1 MITKTTIDQVY
12 DTARVEEVIGDFVSL
27 KKAGSNFKGLSPFS
41 QERTP
46 SFMVSPVKQIWKD
59 FSTGK
64 GGNVVAFLMEH
75 ERFSYPEAIR
85 YLAKKYNIEIE
96 ETQQTDE
103 EKAKRDARE
112 SMLLVSEF
120 ALDYFKNNLWESS
133 AGKAIG
139 KTYFQ
144 ERGFTDE
151 TIQAFDLGYALETK
165 DAFTSTALEKGYK
178 LEFLEKTGLTI
189 VNEERKIDRFR
200 GRVLF
205 PIKSMVGR
213 TVGFGGRILGDN
225 KKTAKYLNS
234 PESEIYHKSKVL
246 YGLYESKQAIAR
258 EDCCYLVEGY
268 TDVIQMHQRGIKNVV
283 SSSGTALTQEQIRL
297 IQRLTQNIVVLFDGD
312 AAGLRAALRGIDMIL
327 SQGMN
332 VKVCSFPEGED
343 PDSFAKLHSL
353 EEVQAFFNDNAKD
366 FIQFKASLLMQEAQ
380 NDPVKK
386 AATIKDMVES
396 IAKIPDAIQ
405 REVYVQSC
413 AAIMEIS
420 EEVLFSSLAQKR
432 AKEVNTQNKRKPNA
446 PQMQVVQPVTPAL
459 KVDELYELE
468 KQIITLLM
476 LYGDREETFQEA
488 VLQFSEESSEVEEE
502 MTEVQAKV
510 YEKIFLDLQQDEI
523 ELANEDFRALF
534 FLLLEQF
541 QTQGTLSIDKLM
553 PALTPELSSLVSTIL
568 MNEEKYNLHQWE
580 KKNIFVKTR
589 DQQIGLM
596 VTETILSLRK
606 HLVNRKIESLQAE
619 MENPQEEHKAL
630 LEDVMSYYQLRR
642 LVSNKLNRV
651 L

>member
-1 MITKTTIDQVY
+1 
-12 DTARVEEVIGDFVSL
+12 
-27 KKAGSNFKGLSPFS
+27 
-41 QERTP
+41 
-46 SFMVSPVKQIWKD
+46 
-59 FSTGK
+59 
-64 GGNVVAFLMEH
+64 
-75 ERFSYPEAIR
+75 
-85 YLAKKYNIEIE
+85 
-96 ETQQTDE
+96 
-103 EKAKRDARE
+103 
-112 SMLLVSEF
+112 
-120 ALDYFKNNLWESS
+120 
-133 AGKAIG
+133 
-139 KTYFQ
+139 
-144 ERGFTDE
+144 
-151 TIQAFDLGYALETK
+151 
-165 DAFTSTALEKGYK
+165 
-178 LEFLEKTGLTI
+178 
-189 VNEERKIDRFR
+189 
-200 GRVLF
+200 
-205 PIKSMVGR
+205 
-213 TVGFGGRILGDN
+213 
-225 KKTAKYLNS
+225 
-234 PESEIYHKSKVL
+234 
-246 YGLYESKQAIAR
+246 
-258 EDCCYLVEGY
+258 
-268 TDVIQMHQRGIKNVV
+268 
-283 SSSGTALTQEQIRL
+283 
-297 IQRLTQNIVVLFDGD
+297 
-312 AAGLRAALRGIDMIL
+312 
-327 SQGMN
+327 
-332 VKVCSFPEGED
+332 
-343 PDSFAKLHSL
+343 
-353 EEVQAFFNDNAKD
+353 
-366 FIQFKASLLMQEAQ
+366 
-380 NDPVKK
+380 
-386 AATIKDMVES
+386 MVES

-420 EEVLFSSLAQKR
+420 EEVLFSALAQKR

-553 PALTPELSSLVSTIL
+553 PTLTPELSSSVSTIL

>member
-1 MITKTTIDQVY
+1 
-12 DTARVEEVIGDFVSL
+12 
-27 KKAGSNFKGLSPFS
+27 
-41 QERTP
+41 
-46 SFMVSPVKQIWKD
+46 
-59 FSTGK
+59 
-64 GGNVVAFLMEH
+64 
-75 ERFSYPEAIR
+75 
-85 YLAKKYNIEIE
+85 
-96 ETQQTDE
+96 
-103 EKAKRDARE
+103 
-112 SMLLVSEF
+112 
-120 ALDYFKNNLWESS
+120 
-133 AGKAIG
+133 
-139 KTYFQ
+139 
-144 ERGFTDE
+144 
-151 TIQAFDLGYALETK
+151 
-165 DAFTSTALEKGYK
+165 
-178 LEFLEKTGLTI
+178 
-189 VNEERKIDRFR
+189 
-200 GRVLF
+200 
-205 PIKSMVGR
+205 
-213 TVGFGGRILGDN
+213 
-225 KKTAKYLNS
+225 
-234 PESEIYHKSKVL
+234 
-246 YGLYESKQAIAR
+246 
-258 EDCCYLVEGY
+258 
-268 TDVIQMHQRGIKNVV
+268 
-283 SSSGTALTQEQIRL
+283 
-297 IQRLTQNIVVLFDGD
+297 
-312 AAGLRAALRGIDMIL
+312 IDMIL

-343 PDSFAKLHSL
+343 PDSFAKSHSL
-353 EEVQAFFNDNAKD
+353 EEIHTFFDDNAKD
-366 FIQFKASLLMQEAQ
+366 FIQFKASLLIQEAQ
-380 NDPVKK
+380 DDPVKK

-420 EEVLFSSLAQKR
+420 EEVLFSALAQKR
-432 AKEVNTQNKRKPNA
+432 AKEVNTKNKRKPNL
-446 PQMQVVQPVTPAL
+446 PQMQVVQPATPAVN
-459 KVDELYELE
+459 VDELYELE

-488 VLQFSEESSEVEEE
+488 VLQFSEESSEIEEE
-502 MTEVQAKV
+502 ITEVKSRV

-553 PALTPELSSLVSTIL
+553 PTLTPELSSLVSTIL

>member
-120 ALDYFKNNLWESS
+120 ALDYFKKNLWESS

-189 VNEERKIDRFR
+189 VNEDRKIDRFR

-205 PIKSMVGR
+205 PIKSMAGR

-268 TDVIQMHQRGIKNVV
+268 TDMIQMHQRGIKNVV

-343 PDSFAKLHSL
+343 PDSFAKSHSL
-353 EEVQAFFNDNAKD
+353 EEVQAFFDNNAKD

-380 NDPVKK
+380 DDPVKK

-420 EEVLFSSLAQKR
+420 EEVLFSALAQKR
-432 AKEVNTQNKRKPNA
+432 AKEVNTKNKRKPNV
-446 PQMQVVQPVTPAL
+446 PQMQVVQPSTPAVN
-459 KVDELYELE
+459 VDELYELE

-488 VLQFSEESSEVEEE
+488 VLQFSEESSEIEEE
-502 MTEVQAKV
+502 ITEVKARV

-553 PALTPELSSLVSTIL
+553 PTLTPELSSLVSTIL

>member
-120 ALDYFKNNLWESS
+120 ALDYFKKNLWESS

-144 ERGFTDE
+144 ERGFTDGI
-151 TIQAFDLGYALETK
+151 IQAFDLGYALETK

-189 VNEERKIDRFR
+189 VNEDRKIDRFR

-205 PIKSMVGR
+205 PIKSMAGR

-343 PDSFAKLHSL
+343 PDSFAKSHSL
-353 EEVQAFFNDNAKD
+353 EEVQTFFNDNAKD

-380 NDPVKK
+380 DDPVKK

-420 EEVLFSSLAQKR
+420 EEVLFSALAQKR
-432 AKEVNTQNKRKPNA
+432 AKEVNTKNKRKPNL
-446 PQMQVVQPVTPAL
+446 PQMQVVQPATPAVN
-459 KVDELYELE
+459 VDELYELE

-488 VLQFSEESSEVEEE
+488 VLQFSEESSEIEEE
-502 MTEVQAKV
+502 ITEVKARV

-553 PALTPELSSLVSTIL
+553 PTLTPELSSLVSTIL